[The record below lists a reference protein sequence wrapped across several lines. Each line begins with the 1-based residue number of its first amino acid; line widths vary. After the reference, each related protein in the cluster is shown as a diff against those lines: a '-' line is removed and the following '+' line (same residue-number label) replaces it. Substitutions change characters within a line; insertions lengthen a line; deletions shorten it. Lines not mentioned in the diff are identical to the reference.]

1 MGGIKMNRR
10 WVLILFS
17 VLGIL
22 MFYEIFNN
30 DFSILMLLIGISSF
44 YLRTRVEEDKKST
57 MLFISLIA
65 IALALISSE
74 ILWLLLIV
82 LFVLILNAFPE
93 VFRTLRKVISD
104 KKESSKETEFVMV
117 RFDEE
122 EKNTAKISKN
132 QWIGEDSKTT
142 DEIYQWEDINFTKLI
157 GNTIFDLGNTI
168 LRKEQNIILIRKG
181 IGDTKL
187 IIPKGVAVSLD
198 ISMLLGELKIQE
210 KEIILRNE
218 TFKWTSENYE
228 AQPRKIKLVANVLVG
243 EVEVIFL

>member
-1 MGGIKMNRR
+1 MKRR
-10 WVLILFS
+10 WWLILLG

-22 MFYEIFNN
+22 TIYEIFNN
-30 DFSILMLLIGISSF
+30 DFSVLMLLIGISSF
-44 YLRTRVEEDKKST
+44 YLRTRVGDEKKNT
-57 MLFISLIA
+57 MLFISLVS

-74 ILWLLLIV
+74 VLWLVLIV
-82 LFVLILNAFPE
+82 LIVLIIGAFPE
-93 VFRTLRKVISD
+93 VFQMIRKVITD
-104 KKESSKETEFVMV
+104 KRDSTKGTEFIMV

-122 EKNTAKISKN
+122 EQNTAKVSKN
-132 QWIGEDSKTT
+132 RWMGEDSDTT
-142 DEIYQWEDINFTKLI
+142 DGIYQWEDINFTKLI

-181 IGDTKL
+181 IGETKL

-198 ISMLLGELKIQE
+198 ISMLLGELSIQE
-210 KEIILRNE
+210 EEIILRNE

-228 AQPRKIKLVANVLVG
+228 TQTRKIKLVANVLVG

>member
-1 MGGIKMNRR
+1 MNRR

-82 LFVLILNAFPE
+82 LFVL
-93 VFRTLRKVISD
+93 S
-104 KKESSKETEFVMV
+104 
-117 RFDEE
+117 
-122 EKNTAKISKN
+122 
-132 QWIGEDSKTT
+132 
-142 DEIYQWEDINFTKLI
+142 
-157 GNTIFDLGNTI
+157 
-168 LRKEQNIILIRKG
+168 
-181 IGDTKL
+181 
-187 IIPKGVAVSLD
+187 
-198 ISMLLGELKIQE
+198 SMLSQKYFEPFGK
-210 KEIILRNE
+210 
-218 TFKWTSENYE
+218 
-228 AQPRKIKLVANVLVG
+228 
-243 EVEVIFL
+243 